1 MLIYKT
7 NYEHLLLKRLILKF
21 MNKFQAKNKIY
32 QFIYN
37 KIIVPIMYELNL
49 RRYIKL
55 DKNYDSSKK

>member
-1 MLIYKT
+1 
-7 NYEHLLLKRLILKF
+7 